1 LPLLVARRGL
11 GAALRGIAIRRL
23 AEDTEDGAGAVAVE
37 PSDLPSELRWLPP
50 INFTAKDE
58 TPSGAPGTM
67 VLPLFPLG
75 GVYLPNSEHE
85 ISIFEPRYRK
95 MYIDILASGSR
106 RFVVTN
112 VHPEGD
118 RFAEIGVVFYLTD
131 LQDVSEM
138 THDEVKYICEHRVI
152 GRVKINKVLN
162 PSQWGTED
170 TYVRVETTPI
180 EDDTSEVIGEEE
192 LVKKKENI
200 RAMFKDVLKLH
211 ADHSGDRDDLTCE
224 LPAELGLM
232 NMSSADLEGGWKLA
246 EAWSKY
252 GEVRLMEEERNFN
265 DDVEHAFQ
273 AKGMGEMYTSMS
285 MPDESDDEEDDED
298 DEEDDGEDLDM
309 AQIAGMSGEDYGD
322 MSVQALPVELQKD
335 VRLLQERYQE
345 EVDDTLDQQMLL
357 FQGLLQST
365 TVAGR
370 LGYLE
375 EAILNER
382 RRLAVRKSMMEAV
395 RESYSKGKGKSRR

>member
-1 LPLLVARRGL
+1 LQ
-11 GAALRGIAIRRL
+11 
-23 AEDTEDGAGAVAVE
+23 
-37 PSDLPSELRWLPP
+37 
-50 INFTAKDE
+50 
-58 TPSGAPGTM
+58 
-67 VLPLFPLG
+67 
-75 GVYLPNSEHE
+75 
-85 ISIFEPRYRK
+85 
-95 MYIDILASGSR
+95 ASGHWTGEDQQSVES
-106 RFVVTN
+106 FAVG
-112 VHPEGD
+112 HGGD
-118 RFAEIGVVFYLTD
+118 I
-131 LQDVSEM
+131 
-138 THDEVKYICEHRVI
+138 
-152 GRVKINKVLN
+152 
-162 PSQWGTED
+162 
-170 TYVRVETTPI
+170 YVRVESTPI

-252 GEVRLMEEERNFN
+252 GEVRLMEEDRNFN

-273 AKGMGEMYTSMS
+273 AKGMGEVYTSMS

-298 DEEDDGEDLDM
+298 DEGDDREDLDM
-309 AQIAGMSGEDYGD
+309 AHIAGMLGE
-322 MSVQALPVELQKD
+322 ALPVELQKD
-335 VRLLQERYQE
+335 VRLLQERYHE
-345 EVDDTLDQQMLL
+345 EVDDTVEEQMLL
-357 FQGLLQST
+357 FQCLLQST

-395 RESYSKGKGKSRR
+395 RESYSKGKGKPRR